1 MIKEVKE
8 VESNFPKINA
18 IYKLETSVTSSSLKK
33 TEILYEGTPVKI
45 LSIYDEKSKR
55 VECVDYRGVHHFID
69 SDYLST
75 SEIEKYPHRIKIKIR
90 QLINFLAGKLP
101 QTYLSIIMVGSYAI
115 MFFCLLIGTIGLIN
129 SDVFPKET
137 ADMVVIFTA
146 LPTTIGI
153 IKLIISFIGKNL
165 LYTKENL
172 KELKILFNQ
181 KGAKT
186 GSEAFTNDKGE

>member
-1 MIKEVKE
+1 M
-8 VESNFPKINA
+8 PKCKYDFGKN
-18 IYKLETSVTSSSLKK
+18 YKV
-33 TEILYEGTPVKI
+33 
-45 LSIYDEKSKR
+45 
-55 VECVDYRGVHHFID
+55 
-69 SDYLST
+69 
-75 SEIEKYPHRIKIKIR
+75 EKYPHRIKIKIR

-101 QTYLSIIMVGSYAI
+101 QKYLSIIMVGSYAI

-137 ADMVVIFTA
+137 VDMVVIFTA

-153 IKLIISFIGKNL
+153 IKLIISFIGKDL

-172 KELKILFNQ
+172 EELKILFNK

-186 GSEAFTNDKGE
+186 GSEAFTKDKGE